1 MKKAFFFAA
10 VLAFFVSFSASA
22 QIEIVPKLGLNLAIL
37 AGATYRFLSDENN
50 ETESLTDE
58 LKGADFGLNIGAGY
72 RFENYQVQLAYSGSL
87 SSINDIGNND
97 LRNNTISLSVA
108 YFFELD

>member
-37 AGATYRFLSDENN
+37 AGAT
-50 ETESLTDE
+50 
-58 LKGADFGLNIGAGY
+58 
-72 RFENYQVQLAYSGSL
+72 
-87 SSINDIGNND
+87 
-97 LRNNTISLSVA
+97 
-108 YFFELD
+108 